1 MGNRKDLN
9 NKKTVEQQNDL
20 QVNSVDENSQVVKTA
35 TEAPVSKTESSTSV
49 ADANKAT
56 ANAGST
62 TNDAVNTTASEAE
75 NNEVGTE
82 NSAASEQTEKKKIVA
97 RKDMT
102 WRQWTWHEMKRNK
115 IAYVM
120 IAPFMFVFILFTCF
134 PVVLSLALSFTSFNM
149 LELNWDMF
157 IGISNYTRLFFEDDI
172 FLLACKNTLVFAM
185 ITGPVSYILSF
196 LVAWFINELSPRVRA
211 LVTLIFYAP
220 SIAGSVYLIWAT
232 LFSDDA
238 YGWVNG
244 VLLDLGLI
252 DSAIL
257 WFHDENYAMTLCIV
271 VALWMSL
278 GTAFLSFIAGLQTI
292 NKSLFEAA
300 AVDGIKNRW
309 QELWFITLPMMRPQ
323 LMFGAVMA
331 ITGSF
336 GFGGVVTA
344 LCGFPSV
351 NYSCHTIM
359 HCLEDYGS
367 TRWEVGYAS
376 AIAFVLFLI
385 MIGANTLVNK
395 MLSKVGQ

>member
-1 MGNRKDLN
+1 MDELN
-9 NKKTVEQQNDL
+9 TKQSVENEE
-20 QVNSVDENSQVVKTA
+20 V
-35 TEAPVSKTESSTSV
+35 
-49 ADANKAT
+49 DANQ
-56 ANAGST
+56 
-62 TNDAVNTTASEAE
+62 E
-75 NNEVGTE
+75 NLQDDSIIE
-82 NSAASEQTEKKKIVA
+82 NLEGVTPEKKRAVC

-102 WRQWTWHEMKRNK
+102 KAQWTWKEMKRNK
-115 IAYVM
+115 VAYLM
-120 IAPFMFVFILFTCF
+120 IAPFMFVFILFTAF
-134 PVVLSLALSFTSFNM
+134 PVVLSLLLSFTNFNM
-149 LELNWDMF
+149 LEINAEMF
-157 IGISNYTRLFFEDDI
+157 VGISNYTRLFFDDDI
-172 FLLACKNTLVFAM
+172 FLLACKNTLVFAA
-185 ITGPVSYILSF
+185 ITGPVSYMLSF
-196 LVAWFINELSPRVRA
+196 LVAWFINELSPRLRA
-211 LVTLIFYAP
+211 FVTLIFYAP
-220 SIAGSVYLIWAT
+220 SISGSVYLIWGIM
-232 LFSDDA
+232 FSNDS
-238 YGWVNG
+238 YGIVNG
-244 VLLDLGLI
+244 ILLDLGI
-252 DSAIL
+252 INTPIL
-257 WFHDENYAMTLCIV
+257 WFYDEKYAMTLCIV

-395 MLSKVGQ
+395 ALSKVGQ

>member
-1 MGNRKDLN
+1 MEERNDLFEN
-9 NKKTVEQQNDL
+9 EEVNQDLQQNSIGNEP
-20 QVNSVDENSQVVKTA
+20 VNEETEVSDDTQGVNTENQTQNDSEEFVDNDAASSEVSQTE
-35 TEAPVSKTESSTSV
+35 EAP
-49 ADANKAT
+49 
-56 ANAGST
+56 
-62 TNDAVNTTASEAE
+62 
-75 NNEVGTE
+75 
-82 NSAASEQTEKKKIVA
+82 KKKKPIA

-115 IAYVM
+115 VAYLM
-120 IAPFMFVFILFTCF
+120 IAPFMFVFILFTVF
-134 PVVLSLALSFTSFNM
+134 PVVLSLILSFTNFNM
-149 LELNWDMF
+149 LELNWDIF
-157 IGISNYTRLFFEDDI
+157 IGLDNYTRLFFDDDI

-196 LVAWFINELSPRVRA
+196 LVAWFINELPPRIRA
-211 LVTLIFYAP
+211 IITLIFYAP
-220 SIAGSVYLIWAT
+220 SISGSVYLIWAT

-252 DSAIL
+252 DGAIL
-257 WFHDENYAMTLCIV
+257 WFHDEKYAMTLCIV

-309 QELWFITLPMMRPQ
+309 QELWYITLPMMKPQ

-367 TRWEVGYAS
+367 QRWEVGYAS

-385 MIGANTLVNK
+385 MIGANMLVNK